1 MSRDYSLY
9 LYDILEAC
17 ENVRE
22 YTDGQTFTEFSDDK
36 KTQDAVIRNLEIIGE
51 AVKNIPSDLL
61 ASQPQIEWKQIA
73 RFRDNVIHRYF
84 GVQLTIVWDVVENKL
99 EDLRT
104 AVESLIDEQRDTPD
118 E

>member
-22 YTDGQTFTEFSDDK
+22 YTDGQTFSEFSDDK

-51 AVKNIPSDLL
+51 AVKNIPSKLL
-61 ASQPQIEWKQIA
+61 ATRPEIEWKQIA

-84 GVQLTIVWDVVENKL
+84 GVQLTIVWDIVENKL
-99 EDLRT
+99 GELEI
-104 AVESLIDEQRDTPD
+104 AVRNMIENYFDGAE
-118 E
+118 

>member
-17 ENVRE
+17 QSVQE
-22 YTDGQTFTEFSDDK
+22 YTYGQTFAEFVTDK

-51 AVKNIPSDLL
+51 AVKNIPSELL
-61 ASQPQIEWKQIA
+61 ATRTEIEWKQIA

-84 GVQLTIVWDVVENKL
+84 GVQLTIVWDIVENKL
-99 EDLRT
+99 GELET
-104 AVESLIDEQRDTPD
+104 AVRDMIENYPD
-118 E
+118 GAE